1 MKSKII
7 IKDAVENKGYSESD
21 FIRFRDITEISQ
33 AYDRCIVCDVD
44 KIRYPIDTDWIVSI
58 TDPHLPSFVIVSDE
72 DNVHIF
78 YDGEEGVVEI
88 PELPPKNMDGNEDE
102 AENAREVQDILGVI
116 LRDPMVLSGPEDV
129 SDFLA
134 LSVYLYKN
142 KLFGELYSVLD
153 PFGYINSIIRRM
165 NEECPGVLSSGVSE
179 RMTEKFIKGLL
190 KMNCL
195 NLTPSRCLG
204 EMYLKTVSSMNNG
217 YDSEITRSTYDM
229 AMSFVDNH
237 GVLCFA
243 GMPNHPLVDPN
254 FDGIVESMYKPNIE
268 FLRYISG
275 SHCEFRE
282 SSGIDGDMYKNILIF
297 PPWGLRVQSKDSVAN
312 SVSSEVSIFEQAL
325 DHLEEGG
332 NLVALLPPGFLFN
345 KQFSEV
351 RSRILNDG
359 SLRSIIKV
367 ARPFKDS
374 SIEGYLVVISKG
386 IEPSG
391 SIVYV
396 EDPSSIPDGMDLSA
410 YINSHANVDDIF
422 DGIRML
428 DSRNIDKDNGFTI
441 HLEPFKEFKGIPLEE
456 CADVI
461 HGVQVRSSD
470 YYPEGNIAGVPYL
483 RVSDLVDGG
492 IDMKG
497 SRHVPSKFAKVVTRP
512 GDLLLSVHGVIGK
525 CAIVK
530 DRAAIPSSQV
540 VILRPKAFVSSETL
554 LRAISSRDAQEQLLR
569 LSAGSTLRY
578 ISMSNLK
585 GIRLVL

>member
-1 MKSKII
+1 MKSNII

-44 KIRYPIDTDWIVSI
+44 KIQYPIDTDWIVSI

-78 YDGEEGVVEI
+78 HDGEEGVVEI
-88 PELPPKNMDGNEDE
+88 SELPPKSMDGNEDE
-102 AENAREVQDILGVI
+102 ADNAREVQDILGVI

-179 RMTEKFIKGLL
+179 RITEKFIKGLL

-217 YDSEITRSTYDM
+217 HGSEITRSTYDM

-237 GVLCFA
+237 EVLCFA

-312 SVSSEVSIFEQAL
+312 NVSSEVSIFEQAL

-351 RSRILNDG
+351 RSRVLNDG

-396 EDPSSIPDGMDLSA
+396 EDPPSIPDGMDLSA
-410 YINSHANVDDIF
+410 YINSQANVDDLF

-428 DSRNIDKDNGFTI
+428 DSRNIDKDDGFTI

-497 SRHVPSKFAKVVTRP
+497 SRRVPSKFAKVVTSP

-530 DRAAIPSSQV
+530 DGAAIPSSQV